1 MLSKETKDRILK
13 DSIKRFPE
21 NPNYKDND
29 MHNVEQ
35 RQRQFAYRIGVITEM
50 ERSGVLVEAME
61 KISDY
66 TDDIFLVDPLNQ
78 AALSIRKEIEQALT
92 KYNNSK
98 KG

>member
-1 MLSKETKDRILK
+1 MPLSKETKEKILK

-29 MHNVEQ
+29 MHNIEQ

-61 KISDY
+61 KI
-66 TDDIFLVDPLNQ
+66 VDL
-78 AALSIRKEIEQALT
+78 AIKMGEDATEIWAIADGALT
-92 KYNNSK
+92 KHADYKNNSK
-98 KG
+98 